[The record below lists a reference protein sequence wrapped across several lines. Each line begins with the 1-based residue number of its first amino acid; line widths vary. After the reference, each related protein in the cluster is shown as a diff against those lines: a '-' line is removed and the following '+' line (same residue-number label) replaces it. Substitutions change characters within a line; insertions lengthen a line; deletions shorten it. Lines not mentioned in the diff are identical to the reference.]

1 MNPRHAIGITI
12 NGNEVRAAFLTLVR
26 GKARIKALESIKLE
40 DTLENLEKG
49 DSEAIN
55 DLENA
60 FDIQEPRPEPEEN
73 ENEDFS
79 SHSSKDKNV
88 SLVYSLLDK
97 FRNQKSSVA
106 INTPHLTVKY
116 DYLDGDQIPG
126 KKKGGF
132 FKGKVDIGDEDQSDD
147 SRRSVYL
154 SISDDKHLEVNYEY
168 HPSSIELIEEVN
180 QFRSSN
186 LNLVLMDT
194 NELALVDLVNEIYKF
209 EKDDITAIVYIEQD
223 FSRVIFLKGREIYHI
238 TPIVH
243 KGSMSDDVLEVI
255 YSKMIFAQDHYFI
268 PEFTKI
274 LVAGHSSRLKAK
286 YYFRQKFP
294 SAITGYLNSK
304 KIESDLRFKDRGMLF
319 SRYAVPIALS
329 WKALQKNIVKSKSNL
344 LPDYILESKTI
355 PKLALHGYVLLIFLA
370 ATAFFFSWAL
380 VKKNIEITAVE
391 NDVKQMRT
399 QIKNNTSL
407 TNRVHSFDDKIIN
420 LERRIVLVDSFSK
433 GYDETI
439 SFLRRLNDGIG
450 KTNDIWITD
459 LKKSKQSIN
468 LAGMALKRNKIP
480 QLVSEIGGAN
490 LKKQTRANFNGRDIY
505 AFQIEKKLDEKEKS
519 KSSDFLTFLSGKRKK
534 VNEEGNSKLNI
545 QNGSTAKIGT
555 NGHATN
561 GHSLNYAYG
570 VQIGKFG
577 SQLEAKR
584 KSSEY
589 KSKGYPIR
597 ISKINTK
604 STQNKYTIIIGQFET
619 PETAKQFLNNL
630 DRTSTGQASK
640 VVKYKVKSS

>member
-1 MNPRHAIGITI
+1 MKARHAIGITI

-40 DTLENLEKG
+40 DTLENLENEG
-49 DSEAIN
+49 SEAIN

-60 FDIQEPRPEPEEN
+60 FDIQEPRHEQDDE

-88 SLVYSLLDK
+88 SLVYTLLDK
-97 FRNQKSSVA
+97 FQNLKSYVA

-116 DYLDGDQIPG
+116 DYLDSDQIPG

-132 FKGKVDIGDEDQSDD
+132 FKGKVDIWDGGQEDN

-154 SISDDKHLEVNYEY
+154 PISDNKHLEVNYEY
-168 HPSSIELIEEVN
+168 HPSSIELLEEVN

-194 NELALVDLVNEIYKF
+194 NELALVDLVKEIYKF

-243 KGSMSDDVLEVI
+243 KGSMSNDVLEVI

-304 KIESDLRFKDRGMLF
+304 KIESDLRFKDRGLLF
-319 SRYAVPIALS
+319 SRYAVPIALA
-329 WKALQKNIVKSKSNL
+329 WKALQKNIIKSKSNL

-355 PKLALHGYVLLIFLA
+355 PKLALHGYVLLIFMA

-380 VKKNIEITAVE
+380 VKKNIEIAAVE

-399 QIKNNTSL
+399 QIKNNASL
-407 TNRVHSFDDKIIN
+407 TNRVHSFDDKIIS
-420 LERRIVLVDSFSK
+420 LERRITLVDSFSK

-439 SFLRRLNDGIG
+439 SFLRKLNEGVG
-450 KTNDIWITD
+450 KTRDIWITD
-459 LKKSKQSIN
+459 LRKNEQSIN
-468 LAGMALKRNKIP
+468 IVGMALQRNKIP
-480 QLVSEIGGAN
+480 QLVREIGGAN

-505 AFQIEKKLDEKEKS
+505 AFQIEKKLDEEEKGKVFDFMTFFS
-519 KSSDFLTFLSGKRKK
+519 RKSNNGR
-534 VNEEGNSKLNI
+534 NGEGNGRQPQI
-545 QNGSTAKIGT
+545 GSTAK
-555 NGHATN
+555 NGVNRHSTN

-570 VQIGKFG
+570 VQIGQFR
-577 SQLEAKR
+577 SQLEAKK
-584 KSSEY
+584 KSSKY
-589 KSKGYPIR
+589 KSKGYPVR
-597 ISKINTK
+597 ISKISAK
-604 STQNKYTIIIGQFET
+604 SNQNKYTIIVGQYGTLEN
-619 PETAKQFLNNL
+619 AKQLLHNL
-630 DRTSTGQASK
+630 GRTSSGQANK